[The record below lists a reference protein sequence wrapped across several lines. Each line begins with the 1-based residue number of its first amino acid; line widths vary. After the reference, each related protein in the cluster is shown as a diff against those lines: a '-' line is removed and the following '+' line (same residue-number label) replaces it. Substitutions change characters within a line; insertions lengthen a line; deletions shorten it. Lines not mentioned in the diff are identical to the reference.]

1 MIAVVDDDAGARV
14 ATYALLRSYGYTA
27 VHFASAE
34 DFLDQ
39 SSLDE
44 VSCVISDVRMP
55 GMSGIELQ
63 QELLTQRRSIPVI
76 FVTAFP
82 DEATKT
88 RAISAGAYGFLRK
101 PYDSREMVQCL
112 SVALGER
119 GHAAP

>member
-27 VHFASAE
+27 VNFASAE
-34 DFLDQ
+34 DFMDQ

-44 VSCVISDVRMP
+44 VSCVISDVRM
-55 GMSGIELQ
+55 
-63 QELLTQRRSIPVI
+63 TQRRSIPVI

-112 SVALGER
+112 SVALGDR